1 MVKAGMKE
9 LDIDTMSASLEQTLH
24 SASDMIG
31 LGFIYY
37 VPYNIIHIAND
48 IGVPSIQK
56 YNSKP

>member
-37 VPYNIIHIAND
+37 VPYKIIHI
-48 IGVPSIQK
+48 GVTSIQK

>member
-37 VPYNIIHIAND
+37 VLY
-48 IGVPSIQK
+48 IG
-56 YNSKP
+56 

>member
-1 MVKAGMKE
+1 MVKTGMKE

-37 VPYNIIHIAND
+37 VKYNMIHI
-48 IGVPSIQK
+48 GVMSILK
-56 YNSKP
+56 YDSKP

>member
-31 LGFIYY
+31 LGFIHN
-37 VPYNIIHIAND
+37 VPYNTCIIHI
-48 IGVPSIQK
+48 GVTSIQK

>member
-31 LGFIYY
+31 LGFIIY
-37 VPYNIIHIAND
+37 VSYNMIN
-48 IGVPSIQK
+48 IGVTSIEN